1 MLFTASIVDMLQQ
14 VFADAP
20 LWVLFVAPGVVAGT
34 LLCVISAIFAGAN
47 ENNNFKDGGAGV
59 LSAIAIF
66 CAFIAAVCNL
76 PPIFQSKG
84 LIDGAWVFPHLLS
97 IVTNIAALPLTFFTL
112 AIIFDNI
119 PKLLRRV
126 EVATDN

>member
-1 MLFTASIVDMLQQ
+1 MLFTASIADMLQQ

-34 LLCVISAIFAGAN
+34 LLCAICAVFAGAN
-47 ENNNFKDGGAGV
+47 ESNNFKDSGAQALAG
-59 LSAIAIF
+59 IAIF
-66 CAFIAAVCNL
+66 FALIATLCSL
-76 PPIFQSKG
+76 PPVFQSKG

-97 IVTNIAALPLTFFTL
+97 VVTNVAALPLTFFTV
-112 AIIFDNI
+112 AITFTNI

>member
-1 MLFTASIVDMLQQ
+1 MLFTASIADMLQQ

-34 LLCVISAIFAGAN
+34 LLCAICAVFAGAN
-47 ENNNFKDGGAGV
+47 ESNNFKDSGAQALAG
-59 LSAIAIF
+59 IAIF
-66 CAFIAAVCNL
+66 FALIATLCSL
-76 PPIFQSKG
+76 PPVFQSKG

-97 IVTNIAALPLTFFTL
+97 VVTNVAALPLTFFTV
-112 AIIFDNI
+112 AITFTNI
-119 PKLLRRV
+119 PKPLRRV

>member
-1 MLFTASIVDMLQQ
+1 MLFTASIADMLQQ

-20 LWVLFVAPGVVAGT
+20 LWVLFVAPGVVAGI
-34 LLCVISAIFAGAN
+34 LLCAICAVFAGAN
-47 ENNNFKDGGAGV
+47 ESNNFKDSGAQA
-59 LSAIAIF
+59 LTAIGIF
-66 CAFIAAVCNL
+66 VALTATLCNL
-76 PPIFQSKG
+76 PPVFQSKG

-97 IVTNIAALPLTFFTL
+97 VVTNIAALPLTFFTV
-112 AIIFDNI
+112 AITFTNI

>member
-1 MLFTASIVDMLQQ
+1 MLFTASIADMLQQ
-14 VFADAP
+14 VFADVP
-20 LWVLFVAPGVVAGT
+20 FWVLFVAPGVVAGT
-34 LLCVISAIFAGAN
+34 LLCVICATFAGAN
-47 ENNNFKDGGAGV
+47 ESNNFKDSGAVALAG
-59 LSAIAIF
+59 IAIF
-66 CAFIAAVCNL
+66 LAFIVAVCNL
-76 PPIFQSKG
+76 PPVFQSKG

-97 IVTNIAALPLTFFTL
+97 IVTNIAALPLTFFTV

>member
-1 MLFTASIVDMLQQ
+1 MPIAAI
-14 VFADAP
+14 FALLGPLVNAP

-34 LLCVISAIFAGAN
+34 LLCAICATFAGAN
-47 ENNNFKDGGAGV
+47 ESNNFKDSGAVALAG
-59 LSAIAIF
+59 IAIF
-66 CAFIAAVCNL
+66 LAFIVAVCNL
-76 PPIFQSKG
+76 PPVFQSKG

-97 IVTNIAALPLTFFTL
+97 IVTNIAALPLTFFTV

>member
-1 MLFTASIVDMLQQ
+1 MLFTASIADMLQQ

-34 LLCVISAIFAGAN
+34 LLCAICAVFAGAN
-47 ENNNFKDGGAGV
+47 ESNNFKDGTVGV

-66 CAFIAAVCNL
+66 CAFIVTVCAL
-76 PPIFQSKG
+76 PPVFQSKG

-97 IVTNIAALPLTFFTL
+97 VVTNVAALPLTFFTV
-112 AIIFDNI
+112 AITFTNI

>member
-1 MLFTASIVDMLQQ
+1 MLFTASIDDMLQQ

-34 LLCVISAIFAGAN
+34 LLCAICAIFAGAN
-47 ENNNFKDGGAGV
+47 ESNNFKDSGAQALAG
-59 LSAIAIF
+59 IAIF
-66 CAFIAAVCNL
+66 FALIATLCSL
-76 PPIFQSKG
+76 PPVFQSKG
-84 LIDGAWVFPHLLS
+84 LIDETWVVPHLLS
-97 IVTNIAALPLTFFTL
+97 IVTNVAALPLTFFTV

>member
-1 MLFTASIVDMLQQ
+1 VLFTASIADMLQQ
-14 VFADAP
+14 VFADVP
-20 LWVLFVAPGVVAGT
+20 FWVLFVAPGVVAGT
-34 LLCVISAIFAGAN
+34 LLCVICAAFAGAN
-47 ENNNFKDGGAGV
+47 ESNNFKDGAAGV

-66 CAFIAAVCNL
+66 SAFIAAVCNL
-76 PPIFQSKG
+76 PPVFQSKG

-97 IVTNIAALPLTFFTL
+97 ILTNIAALPLTFFTV